1 MELFDKNALDCS
13 KKTTLNYSTSFSLGI
28 SMLDKKRR
36 PGIYAIYGYVRYADE
51 IVDTLHQY
59 DKVSLFNEFRADT
72 YHAFENKI
80 STNPIIHSFQ
90 WVVNKYQIDRKLV
103 DAFLDSMEKDLYESS
118 YSRVGYD
125 EYIYGSA
132 EVVGLMCLHIFLP
145 HDSQQYH
152 DLKHHASCLGQAF
165 QKVNFLRDMKDDFV
179 GKGRVYFPGVDFS
192 DFTEE
197 QKANIEAE
205 ILHDFRCSLV
215 GVKGLPKDVRFG
227 VYLAYVYYLK
237 LLNKIGKTPANE
249 LIHKR
254 IRVSNPMKIWLL
266 VFCYFRNKFNIL

>member
-165 QKVNFLRDMKDDFV
+165 QKVNFLRDAHDDFSE
-179 GKGRVYFPGVDFS
+179 KGRIYFRNIDFAN
-192 DFTEE
+192 FTEE
-197 QKANIEAE
+197 TKKQLEAE
-205 ILHDFRCSLV
+205 IDRDFQESMEGIRQL
-215 GVKGLPKDVRFG
+215 KKQVRLG
-227 VYLAYVYYLK
+227 VYLAFSYYIHLLK
-237 LLNKIGKTPANE
+237 EIKKARPEEILK
-249 LIHKR
+249 KR
-254 IRVSNPMKIWLL
+254 YRITNTKKVI
-266 VFCYFRNKFNIL
+266 C